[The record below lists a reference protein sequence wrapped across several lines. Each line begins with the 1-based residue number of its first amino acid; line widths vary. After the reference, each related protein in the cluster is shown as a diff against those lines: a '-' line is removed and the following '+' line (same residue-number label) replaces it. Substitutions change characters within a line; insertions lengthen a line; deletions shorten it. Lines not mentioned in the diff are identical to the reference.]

1 MQLEEPDSRP
11 GQWSPPRSGAG
22 GVTSAPCVETQR
34 LHAQTRAGQGGPL
47 WLEFRVTEPREEP
60 SLFTVDGSAF
70 CTSSEAG
77 KSVAFARW
85 FTTLPLC
92 HCLEQRSCAGCR
104 ENPYWTG
111 RTRPD
116 YKSPRKP
123 SGSSRDRHQGAGA
136 GSRVRSNLMSTFT

>member
-34 LHAQTRAGQGGPL
+34 LRAKTRASQGGPL